1 MKYVIQCSANNV
13 MKPLSPISFLEQAA
27 LVHAQRVSII
37 YHNTK
42 FLWTETLQR
51 CLKIASALSILG
63 VHRGDVVAAVAPNI
77 PALYEL
83 HFAVPMSGGVL
94 SALNTKLDTT
104 MLASILKQLEA
115 KVIFVDYEFV
125 EVVHAALKTLSLA
138 QTKLPILIFIP
149 ESDQEVS
156 CIENLHDG
164 SLTYSSL
171 LVMGQNDFQVVRP
184 EDETDPISV
193 NYTSGST
200 GKPKGVIYSHRAAY
214 LNALAAIFR
223 FEIKKFPVF
232 LWTVDMFRCNGWC
245 LPWAM
250 AALGGTN
257 ICIRNVTTE
266 VIFDAID
273 HYRITH
279 LCGAPLILNK
289 IAKVPTNYRRKDD
302 YKVEAV
308 VAGALPPVEILS
320 RVLELGFN
328 IMYGYGM
335 TEALGPV
342 IVNKLCNAELS
353 MSTKSIKFTQGI
365 LEEVDVKDS
374 LSMKSIPADGR
385 TIGEVM
391 FRSNAMMSGYLGN
404 LEKTRKAFEDGWY
417 RTGDLGTRLPDGCI
431 QVKDR
436 AVDVIKYRNEII
448 STLEIE
454 AVLTS
459 HPMVLEAA
467 VVARPDNVNG
477 ETPCAFVKLR
487 EECDHDVNGDGI
499 IKFCRELLPLH
510 MVPQMVFSDDLPVN
524 STGKIQKFVLREKTM
539 TMPCNI

>member
-1 MKYVIQCSANNV
+1 MIQCSANN
-13 MKPLSPISFLEQAA
+13 MTPLSPINFLEQAA

-37 YHNTK
+37 YQNTK
-42 FLWTETLQR
+42 FSWTETLQR

-63 VHRGDVVAAVAPNI
+63 VNPGDVVAAVAPNI
-77 PALYEL
+77 PELYEL

-125 EVVHAALKTLSLA
+125 EVVHAALNTLSLA
-138 QTKLPILIFIP
+138 QTKLPVLILIP
-149 ESDQEVS
+149 ESGQEVS
-156 CIENLHDG
+156 RIENLPDG
-164 SLTYSSL
+164 SLTYCSL

-184 EDETDPISV
+184 KNEIDPISV

-200 GKPKGVIYSHRAAY
+200 GKPKGVIYSHRATY
-214 LNALAAIFR
+214 LNTLAAIFR
-223 FEIKKFPVF
+223 FEIKRFPVF

-257 ICIRNVTTE
+257 ICIRNVTTQ

-273 HYRITH
+273 LHEITH
-279 LCGAPLILNK
+279 LCGAPSILNK
-289 IAKVPTNYRRKDD
+289 IAEAPTNYTRKNA

-308 VAGALPPVEILS
+308 VAGALPPFEILS
-320 RVLELGFN
+320 RVQELGFD

-353 MSTKSIKFTQGI
+353 MSTKSIKFRQGI

-374 LSMKSIPADGR
+374 LTMKSVPADGR

-391 FRSNAMMSGYLGN
+391 FRGNTMMSGYLGN
-404 LEKTRKAFEDGWY
+404 LDKTIKAFEDGWY
-417 RTGDLGTRLPDGCI
+417 RTGDLGTRLLDGCI

-436 AVDVIKYRNEII
+436 AVDVIKFRKEII

-487 EECDHDVNGDGI
+487 EGCDDNVHGEEV
-499 IKFCRELLPLH
+499 IKFCMESLPLH
-510 MVPQMVFSDDLPVN
+510 MVPQMVFSYELPVN
-524 STGKIQKFVLREKTM
+524 STGKIQKFVLREKTLTM
-539 TMPCNI
+539 TCNN

>member
-1 MKYVIQCSANNV
+1 MN
-13 MKPLSPISFLEQAA
+13 ISQ
-27 LVHAQRVSII
+27 
-37 YHNTK
+37 
-42 FLWTETLQR
+42 
-51 CLKIASALSILG
+51 
-63 VHRGDVVAAVAPNI
+63 VAAVAPNI
-77 PALYEL
+77 PELYEL

-115 KVIFVDYEFV
+115 KVIFVDSEFV

-138 QTKLPILIFIP
+138 QAKLPILILIP
-149 ESDQEVS
+149 AESDQEVS
-156 CIENLHDG
+156 CIENLPDG

-171 LVMGQNDFQVVRP
+171 LVMGQNDYQVVRP
-184 EDETDPISV
+184 KDEIDPISV

-200 GKPKGVIYSHRAAY
+200 GKPKGVIYSHRATY
-214 LNALAAIFR
+214 LNTLAAIFR
-223 FEIKKFPVF
+223 FEIKKYPVF

-273 HYRITH
+273 LHQITH
-279 LCGAPLILNK
+279 LCGAPSILNK
-289 IAKVPTNYRRKDD
+289 IAEAPTNYTRKSD
-302 YKVEAV
+302 YKVEAI
-308 VAGALPPVEILS
+308 VAGALPPFKILS
-320 RVLELGFN
+320 RVQELGFN
-328 IMYGYGM
+328 IMHGYGM

-342 IVNKLCNAELS
+342 IVNKLSIAELS
-353 MSTKSIKFTQGI
+353 MSTKSIKFRQGI

-374 LSMKSIPADGR
+374 LTMKSVPADGR

-391 FRSNAMMSGYLGN
+391 FKSNTMMSGYLGN
-404 LEKTRKAFEDGWY
+404 LEKTGNAFNDGWY

-436 AVDVIKYRNEII
+436 AVDVIRFGKEII

-487 EECDHDVNGDGI
+487 EGYDHNVKGEEI
-499 IKFCRELLPLH
+499 IKFCMQLLPLH
-510 MVPQMVFSDDLPVN
+510 MVPQMVFSYDLPVN

-539 TMPCNI
+539 TMTCNI